1 MDKLDELSENRVEEL
16 RVLQTVIVLLTTSSV
31 IQRDALA
38 KV

>member
-1 MDKLDELSENRVEEL
+1 MDKLEELSENGVEEL